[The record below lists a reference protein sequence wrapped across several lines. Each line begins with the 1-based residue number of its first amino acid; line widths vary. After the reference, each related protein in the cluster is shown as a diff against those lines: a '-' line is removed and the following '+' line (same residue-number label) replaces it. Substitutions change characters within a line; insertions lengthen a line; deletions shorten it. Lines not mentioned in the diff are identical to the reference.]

1 MLLLGHKKLLETRR
15 LLGHTAPL
23 VNPKPETNMKTLRTS
38 LIVLFAALAPL
49 MAQQPAAAPA
59 PDFKPT
65 PPEIELKDGD
75 SFVFLGDSITHQC
88 LYTQY
93 VEDFFYTRYPERR
106 IHFHNSGVGG
116 DRASDA
122 LLRFDDDVAAFKPKV
137 VTILLG
143 MNDGG
148 YTKFEPQIFD
158 LYEKGMTELLDKI
171 AAIGAAAVPMTP
183 TMHDARAARMRKPA
197 EPRDTYY
204 NSVLAFYGAW
214 LREQA
219 SQRGLAFVNM
229 YGPLNNFTV
238 EQRRTN
244 PKFTM
249 IPDAVHPG
257 PAGQFVMAASIISDV
272 IRKGTVFTLNI
283 RPAMD
288 PKKAVLAGNGKV
300 ENVEIT
306 PDRIAFTFKGNALP
320 WVVPAEALD
329 GVKLTHA
336 GHRYGQERLT
346 CPGLKPGKYELKIDD
361 QVVGAYTDAQ
371 LAFGVEL
378 EENEKTPDFQQAL
391 KVVTLNKERND
402 KAVHPLRDLWGKLK
416 GMRRQV
422 AMLEQQGKK
431 DAADAKRADF
441 EKFQA
446 EFKAG
451 VEEKIALAKQFEDQI
466 YQANQPVARKYEL
479 TRLP

>member
-1 MLLLGHKKLLETRR
+1 MLLLGHKKLLETRGV
-15 LLGHTAPL
+15 LGQTARL
-23 VNPKPETNMKTLRTS
+23 VNPKHRTDMKTLRIS
-38 LIVLFAALAPL
+38 LVVLFTALAPL

-59 PDFKPT
+59 PEFKAAPA
-65 PPEIELKDGD
+65 EIDLKDGD
-75 SFVFLGDSITHQC
+75 SVVFLGDSITHQC

-116 DRASDA
+116 DRAADA
-122 LLRFDDDVAAFKPKV
+122 LARFDDDVAAFKPKYV
-137 VTILLG
+137 SILLG

-148 YTKFEPQIFD
+148 YTKFEPQIFET
-158 LYEKGMTELLDKI
+158 YEKGMTELLEKI
-171 AAIGAAAVPMTP
+171 AGISAAAVPMTP

-197 EPRDTYY
+197 EPRDSYY

-214 LREQA
+214 LREQG
-219 SQRGLAFVNM
+219 SQRGLSFVNM
-229 YGPLNNFTV
+229 YGPLNNFTI
-238 EQRRTN
+238 EQRRQD

-257 PAGQFVMAASIISDV
+257 PAGHFIMASAIISDV
-272 IRKGTVFTLNI
+272 IRKGPVFTLNI
-283 RPAMD
+283 RPGMD
-288 PKKAVLAGNGKV
+288 PKKAILAGNGKA
-300 ENVEIT
+300 ENVEIA
-306 PDRIAFTFKGNALP
+306 PDKISFTFKANALP
-320 WVVPAEALD
+320 WVVPADAKD

-361 QVVGAYTDAQ
+361 QVVGAYADAQ

-391 KVVTLNKERND
+391 KVATLNKERND
-402 KAVHPLRDLWGKLK
+402 KAVHPLRDLWLK
-416 GMRRQV
+416 RKIARLQL
-422 AMLEQQGKK
+422 AKAEQSGNK
-431 DAADAKRADF
+431 DAADAKRAEI
-441 EKFQA
+441 EKWLP

-451 VEEKIALAKQFEDQI
+451 VAEKIALAKQFEDEI

-479 TRLP
+479 TRVP

>member
-1 MLLLGHKKLLETRR
+1 
-15 LLGHTAPL
+15 
-23 VNPKPETNMKTLRTS
+23 MKTLRTI
-38 LIVLFAALAPL
+38 LMVLFASLAPL

-59 PDFKPT
+59 PDFKPS
-65 PPEIELKDGD
+65 PAEIDLKDGD
-75 SFVFLGDSITHQC
+75 SVVFLGDSITHQC

-93 VEDFFYTRYPERR
+93 VEDFFYTRFPERR

-116 DRASDA
+116 DRAADA
-122 LLRFDDDVAAFKPKV
+122 LIRFDDDVAAFKPKV

-148 YTKFEPQIFD
+148 YTKFEPAIFD
-158 LYEKGMTELLDKI
+158 TYEKGMTELLDKI
-171 AAIGAAAVPMTP
+171 AGIGAAAVPMTP

-197 EPRDTYY
+197 EPRDSYY

-219 SQRGLAFVNM
+219 SQRGLGFVNM

-272 IRKGTVFTLNI
+272 MRKVPVFSLNI
-283 RPAMD
+283 RPGMD
-288 PKKAVLAGNGKV
+288 PRKAILAGNGKAA
-300 ENVEIT
+300 NVEIT
-306 PDRIAFTFKGNALP
+306 PDKISFTFKANALP
-320 WVVPAEALD
+320 WVVPADAVD

-346 CPGLKPGKYELKIDD
+346 CPGLKTGKYELKIDD
-361 QVVGAYTDAQ
+361 QAVGAYTDAQ

-378 EENEKTPDFQQAL
+378 EENEKAPDFQQAL
-391 KVVTLNKERND
+391 KVATINKERND
-402 KAVHPLRDLWGKLK
+402 KAVHPLRDLWLK
-416 GMRRQV
+416 RKIARFQL
-422 AMLEQQGKK
+422 AKLEQAGNK
-431 DAADAKRADF
+431 DALEAKRAEV
-441 EKFQA
+441 EKWLP

-451 VEEKIALAKQFEDQI
+451 VEEKIALARKYEDDI
-466 YQANQPVARKYEL
+466 YQANQPVERKYEL